1 MSQEEKQVDKNDI
14 VLIAFFAD
22 EEVAKSAIEGL
33 KIWDKSNE
41 NIKLGAIG
49 TMSKD
54 GDKVKTHVGRKTGKG
69 MAIGAT
75 VGVIGAVLTGGVSL
89 IVAAVGTSAVGGAL
103 GAFFKKSPGLTK
115 EEIAAIGQEL
125 DAGRVAVVVNLDDYE
140 VPLVT
145 EYMVGSG
152 GTVRTYNVP
161 SAALAEAASVPEVMD
176 AVSEGTA

>member
-1 MSQEEKQVDKNDI
+1 MAQEEKLVDKNDI

-22 EEVAKSAIEGL
+22 EEAAKSAVDGL
-33 KIWDKSNE
+33 KIWDKSYDH
-41 NIKLGAIG
+41 IKLGAIG
-49 TMSKD
+49 TMRKD
-54 GDKVKTHVGRKTGKG
+54 GDKIKTHVGRKTGKG

-89 IVAAVGTSAVGGAL
+89 IATAVGTGALGGVL
-103 GAFFKKSPGLTK
+103 GAFFKKSPNLTQ

-125 DAGRVAVVVNLDDYE
+125 DAGHVAVVVNCDDYE

-161 SAALAEAASVPEVMD
+161 SEALAEAAGAPEVMD
-176 AVSEGTA
+176 AVNEGAA